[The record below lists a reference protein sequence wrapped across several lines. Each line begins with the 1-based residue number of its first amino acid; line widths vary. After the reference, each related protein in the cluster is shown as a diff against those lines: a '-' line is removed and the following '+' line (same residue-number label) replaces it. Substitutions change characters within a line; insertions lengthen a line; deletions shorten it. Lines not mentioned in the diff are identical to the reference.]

1 MTGVARVA
9 AERFPVRSPDGVD
22 LAVWVDGE
30 GPPLVLVHGSLQD
43 HTISA
48 ALVAELRADFTTMAM
63 DRRDFISS

>member
-1 MTGVARVA
+1 MTGGVRAI
-9 AERFPVRSPDGVD
+9 AEQFTVRSPDGVD

-43 HTISA
+43 HTVSA

-63 DRRDFISS
+63 DFVSS